1 MRLPSQFVW
10 DVLRE
15 HVERVRQSYVEF
27 FRLLG
32 FLPLTDYLLC
42 AEPLIVLGD
51 HCNPATADNF
61 GVLVWFK
68 DTRAR
73 TPVYALEVFETRSAP
88 TPAELRQWL
97 LKDAGVAPVLL
108 LRVEISEASNR
119 TAQGDFYIA
128 RPEICYALPHYS
140 GYGFP
145 LKNIVPDD
153 ADLIHPS
160 LLRTLA
166 DACQTIITINMK
178 RAQTLMQY
186 LERDLWENKKWL
198 DGLAIDAMLRE
209 VQP

>member
-1 MRLPSQFVW
+1 M
-10 DVLRE
+10 
-15 HVERVRQSYVEF
+15 HVERVRQSYVEL
-27 FRLLG
+27 FRALG

-42 AEPLIVLGD
+42 AEPLIALD
-51 HCNPATADNF
+51 NHCNPATADNF

-68 DTRAR
+68 DARAH
-73 TPVYALEVFETRSAP
+73 TPVYALEVFATQSEPSP
-88 TPAELRQWL
+88 TELRQWL

-108 LRVEISEASNR
+108 LHVEISEASNR

-128 RPEICYALPHYS
+128 RPELKYALPHYS

-166 DACQTIITINMK
+166 DACQTIITVNAK
-178 RAQTLMQY
+178 RIQAIKQF
-186 LERDLWENKKWL
+186 LEWDLRENKEWL
-198 DGLAIDAMLRE
+198 DELAIGVMLQE